1 MLSCYYFVS
10 DTNNCQQET
19 TQHKEYVSGFAGCL
33 AEVSKFLGEID
44 DVNADLRDTIIKH
57 MNEKIRD
64 SNNNVNTDR
73 NVKCNGRSESDRNAK
88 EKIPIP
94 CDPKKSVISNVN
106 ELNSSKLKLD
116 SKSANQINTCNLEGP
131 ENAGPN
137 HSVVQDTVTTT
148 PSGMV
153 YGSQVLVVLQL
164 PTGQNTL
171 VSQPF
176 SLPFFSFTQNSSNPA
191 NVFLQQE
198 SVPVAGEVGKPII
211 GIGTEKIISNQC
223 LSDKRLENPS
233 DILMSSSSDVVRTDN
248 EIIPHLQNDVQTL
261 PLNLSTNGRQSVE
274 ESSKNHWRPW

>member
-1 MLSCYYFVS
+1 MLLCYYFVS
-10 DTNNCQQET
+10 DTSCQQET
-19 TQHKEYVSGFAGCL
+19 TQHKEYVSGYTGCL
-33 AEVSKFLGEID
+33 AEVSKFLGEMD
-44 DVNADLRDTIIKH
+44 AVNADLRDTIIKH

-73 NVKCNGRSESDRNAK
+73 NAKCNGHPESDKSAK
-88 EKIPIP
+88 EKILIP
-94 CDPKKSVISNVN
+94 CDPKKPVISNVN

-116 SKSANQINTCNLEGP
+116 SKRELQINTCNLEGQ
-131 ENAGPN
+131 ENVGPK

-148 PSGMV
+148 PSGME

-176 SLPFFSFTQNSSNPA
+176 SLPFFSFTHNSSNPA
-191 NVFLQQE
+191 NADLQQE
-198 SVPVAGEVGKPII
+198 SVPVAGDVGKPNI
-211 GIGTEKIISNQC
+211 GMKPEKIISNQC

-233 DILMSSSSDVVRTDN
+233 DILTSNSSDAARTDN

-261 PLNLSTNGRQSVE
+261 PLNLSTNSRQSVD

>member
-1 MLSCYYFVS
+1 MYFVS
-10 DTNNCQQET
+10 DTSCKQET
-19 TQHKEYVSGFAGCL
+19 TQHKEYVSGYTGCL

-64 SNNNVNTDR
+64 SNNNVKTDR
-73 NVKCNGRSESDRNAK
+73 NVKCNGRSESDRNVI
-88 EKIPIP
+88 EKTPIL
-94 CDPKKSVISNVN
+94 CDPKESVISNVN

-116 SKSANQINTCNLEGP
+116 SKSELQINTCNLERQ
-131 ENAGPN
+131 NSAGPN

-153 YGSQVLVVLQL
+153 YGSHVLVVLQL

-191 NVFLQQE
+191 NAVLQQE
-198 SVPVAGEVGKPII
+198 SVPVAGEVGKPNS
-211 GIGTEKIISNQC
+211 GMGTDTIISNQC

-233 DILMSSSSDVVRTDN
+233 DILTSSTSDAARTDI
-248 EIIPHLQNDVQTL
+248 EVIPHLQNDVQTL
-261 PLNLSTNGRQSVE
+261 PLNLSTNGRQSVD
-274 ESSKNHWRPW
+274 ESGKNHWRPW

>member
-1 MLSCYYFVS
+1 MFSCYYFVS
-10 DTNNCQQET
+10 DTSCQQET
-19 TQHKEYVSGFAGCL
+19 TQHKEYVSGYTGCL

-44 DVNADLRDTIIKH
+44 DVNADLRATIIKH

-73 NVKCNGRSESDRNAK
+73 TVKCNGRSESDKNVI

-94 CDPKKSVISNVN
+94 CDPKQSVISNVN

-116 SKSANQINTCNLEGP
+116 SKSALQIKTCNLEGQ

-137 HSVVQDTVTTT
+137 HSVVQETVTTT

-176 SLPFFSFTQNSSNPA
+176 SLPFFSFTHNSSNPA
-191 NVFLQQE
+191 NAVLQQE
-198 SVPVAGEVGKPII
+198 SVTVAGEDGKPNI
-211 GIGTEKIISNQC
+211 GMEPEKTISNQC

-233 DILMSSSSDVVRTDN
+233 DILTSSSSDVARTDN
-248 EIIPHLQNDVQTL
+248 EIIPHLQNDVQIL
-261 PLNLSTNGRQSVE
+261 PLNLSTNGRQSVD
-274 ESSKNHWRPW
+274 ESSKSHWRPW

>member
-1 MLSCYYFVS
+1 
-10 DTNNCQQET
+10 
-19 TQHKEYVSGFAGCL
+19 
-33 AEVSKFLGEID
+33 
-44 DVNADLRDTIIKH
+44 

-64 SNNNVNTDR
+64 SNNNVNTDK
-73 NVKCNGRSESDRNAK
+73 NVKCNGRSESDKSAK

-94 CDPKKSVISNVN
+94 CDPKQSVINNVN

-116 SKSANQINTCNLEGP
+116 SKSELQINTCNLKGQN
-131 ENAGPN
+131 NAGPS

-148 PSGMV
+148 PSGLV

-176 SLPFFSFTQNSSNPA
+176 SLPFFSFAQNSSNPA
-191 NVFLQQE
+191 NAVLQQE
-198 SVPVAGEVGKPII
+198 SVPVAGEVGKPNI
-211 GIGTEKIISNQC
+211 GVGTDKIISNQC

-233 DILMSSSSDVVRTDN
+233 DILTSSSSDVATTDN
-248 EIIPHLQNDVQTL
+248 EIIPQLQNDVQTL
-261 PLNLSTNGRQSVE
+261 PLNLSTNGRQSVD